1 MEEKLIAA
9 SIDLTNDVC
18 PITFVKSKL
27 KLEELQAG
35 DILEIKLKKGSAV
48 ENVPRSLKM
57 DGHKIIK
64 ITSQNDIYVLLV
76 EKGNEV

>member
-1 MEEKLIAA
+1 MEEKSIAA

-27 KLEELQAG
+27 KLEELNTG
-35 DILEIKLKKGSAV
+35 DILQIKLKKGSAV

-57 DGHKIIK
+57 EGHKIIK
-64 ITSQNDIYVLLV
+64 VNRDEDIYIFLV
-76 EKGNEV
+76 EKGQ

>member
-27 KLEELQAG
+27 KLEGLNTG
-35 DILEIKLKKGSAV
+35 DILQIKLKKGSAV

-57 DGHKIIK
+57 EGHKIIK
-64 ITSQNDIYVLLV
+64 VTHEEDIYTFLV
-76 EKGNEV
+76 EKGA

>member
-1 MEEKLIAA
+1 MDEKAISA
-9 SIDLTNDVC
+9 SIDLTSDVC

-27 KLEELQAG
+27 KLELLDSG

-57 DGHKIIK
+57 EGHKIIK
-64 ITSQNDIYVLLV
+64 VSKDETGEIFTFLV
-76 EKGNEV
+76 EKGE

>member
-1 MEEKLIAA
+1 MEDK
-9 SIDLTNDVC
+9 SISACVDLTHDVC

-27 KLEELQAG
+27 KLEELNKG

-57 DGHKIIK
+57 EGHKIIK
-64 ITSQNDIYVLLV
+64 ITQEDDIYTLLV
-76 EKGNEV
+76 EKGE